1 MTTAASSESAPAASG
16 EPATALDVILADR
29 ALTVVRAPEI
39 PDPVA
44 LADALAGAGI
54 RAVELT
60 FTTPGVLECLRRVS
74 DAGRAVIGAGTVL
87 TRGQAEAAIAAGAQF
102 LVTPGV
108 TEQVAEVAA
117 RQDIPVVMGAF
128 TPSEV
133 MRAMELGAAA
143 VKIFPARALGPSYLK
158 DLRGPFPNV
167 RLIPSGGVNAGN
179 AAEFLAHGAVAVTAG
194 TDVVPPAAV
203 AAGEWA
209 EIASRAA
216 AFVRALNSER

>member
-1 MTTAASSESAPAASG
+1 MTTAMEA
-16 EPATALDVILADR
+16 ILADR

-60 FTTPGVLECLRRVS
+60 FTTPGVLDCLRKVS
-74 DAGRAVIGAGTVL
+74 AAGRAVIGAGTVL
-87 TRGQAEAAIAAGAQF
+87 SREQAEAAIDAGARF

-108 TEQVAEVAA
+108 TAPVAA
-117 RQDIPVVMGAF
+117 VAAQHDIPVVMGAF
-128 TPSEV
+128 TPTEV
-133 MRAMELGAAA
+133 MRALDLGAAA
-143 VKIFPARALGPSYLK
+143 VKIFPARALGPGYLK
-158 DLRGPFPNV
+158 DLRGPFPGV

-194 TDVVPPAAV
+194 TDVVPPASV
-203 AAGEWA
+203 AAGDWP
-209 EIASRAA
+209 EIAARAA
-216 AFVRALNSER
+216 AFVSSLEGKP